1 MIARK
6 LINNSILPM
15 SPDYS
20 AMDILSW
27 MEEYKVNHLPVVMG
41 KKYLGLLAE
50 TDIFSIDNPEAP
62 IGNLKNQFLKNI
74 YTNADNHIYEVIN
87 LMAKEKLSTVPV
99 LDSKKKYLGVI
110 TPSALIQKFSTY
122 AAVNQP
128 GGIIVL
134 QVNNKDYYASQITQI
149 VEENDA
155 RLLSLYIS
163 SEPDSTMLNIT
174 LKVNKQD
181 LSGILQT
188 LGRYGYEIKA
198 SFFDENQDYL
208 QDRYDS
214 LMNFLSI

>member
-1 MIARK
+1 
-6 LINNSILPM
+6 M

-27 MEEYKVNHLPVVMG
+27 MEEYKVNHLPVVQG

-50 TDIFSIDNPEAP
+50 TDIFSIDNPEMS
-62 IGNLKNQFLKNI
+62 IGSLKNKVLKNI

-87 LMAKEKLSTVPV
+87 LMNNENLSAVPV
-99 LDSKKKYLGVI
+99 LDSKSNYLGLI

-134 QVNNKDYYASQITQI
+134 KVNNKDYYASQITQI

-155 RLLSLYIS
+155 RLLSLFVS
-163 SEPDSTMLNIT
+163 SEPDSTELNVT

-198 SFFDENQDYL
+198 SFFDEDQDYL

-214 LMNFLSI
+214 LMNYLSI